1 MLNPGGVSLLYPP
14 PPSLSLTFQ
23 NKWIQFC
30 YLVSDSEGNLD
41 PLPAI
46 TRSSPTPNIIEDP
59 IVESSTLKTPA
70 RIQNEL
76 ANC

>member
-1 MLNPGGVSLLYPP
+1 MLNPCGVSLLYPP
-14 PPSLSLTFQ
+14 PPCLSLTFQ
-23 NKWIQFC
+23 NKYIQFC

-41 PLPAI
+41 PLLAI
-46 TRSSPTPNIIEDP
+46 SKNSPTLNIIEDP

-76 ANC
+76 AKC